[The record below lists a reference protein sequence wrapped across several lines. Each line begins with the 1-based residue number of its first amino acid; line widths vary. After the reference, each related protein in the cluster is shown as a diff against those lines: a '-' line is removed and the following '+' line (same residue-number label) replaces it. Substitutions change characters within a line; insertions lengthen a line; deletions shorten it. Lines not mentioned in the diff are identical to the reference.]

1 LACGLELLDSQ
12 YQGTS
17 AVYEWQCRQFGHIVK
32 RSKGNIQQSLTK
44 GLPACSI
51 GGPGIS
57 ANVLSRKAI
66 ADKFAAEVLPIIE
79 TLKGEGH
86 TSLEALARQLN
97 EQKVPTPRGTRW
109 YASSVRNLMSRVYK
123 G

>member
-1 LACGLELLDSQ
+1 VQHLRPRDLGECARAEK
-12 YQGTS
+12 
-17 AVYEWQCRQFGHIVK
+17 AV
-32 RSKGNIQQSLTK
+32 
-44 GLPACSI
+44 
-51 GGPGIS
+51 
-57 ANVLSRKAI
+57 

-79 TLKGEGH
+79 TLRAEGH
-86 TSLEALARQLN
+86 TSLEALASQLN